1 MADYWYVDVYRY
13 YTDASYARPRKI
25 VDKLKLDWLDAGS
38 MYFSPEVVFFN
49 KEQLQERSGWTEEEV
64 RLLFFDKRVPTCN
77 FGRKEVVEVH
87 ALIEFFA
94 KKERILREQEMYWN
108 SFDHDRIAR
117 LQNL

>member
-1 MADYWYVDVYRY
+1 MELPLLHSAHGLSALIAAEAQIPLVD
-13 YTDASYARPRKI
+13 
-25 VDKLKLDWLDAGS
+25 
-38 MYFSPEVVFFN
+38 
-49 KEQLQERSGWTEEEV
+49 
-64 RLLFFDKRVPTCN
+64 
-77 FGRKEVVEVH
+77 FGRIEVGDKVILEGH